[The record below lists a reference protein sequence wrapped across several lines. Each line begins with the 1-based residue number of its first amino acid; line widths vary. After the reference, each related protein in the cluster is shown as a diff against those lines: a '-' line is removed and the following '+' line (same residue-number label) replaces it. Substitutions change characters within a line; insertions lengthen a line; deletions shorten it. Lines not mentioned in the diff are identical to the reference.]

1 MWASAPTM
9 LCTCKVPPFLL
20 FILYFTTPHQS
31 LRDSFP
37 EKREAF
43 SFCNSYKKGL
53 PEGSPFL
60 VV

>member
-1 MWASAPTM
+1 M